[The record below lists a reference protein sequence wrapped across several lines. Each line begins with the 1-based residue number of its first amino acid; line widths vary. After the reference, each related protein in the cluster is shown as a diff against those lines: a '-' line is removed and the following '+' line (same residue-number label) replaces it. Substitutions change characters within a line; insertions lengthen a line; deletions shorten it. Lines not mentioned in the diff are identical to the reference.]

1 MVLQNEY
8 KRAASARHRGRGRG
22 QGQPAPHSP
31 AAHRLVK
38 NEFPDLVSASASASS
53 QPSSSPATDP
63 GGDDDTE
70 HSFKFSRR
78 ELRDNANRYDEPAQ
92 QLEDGPAV
100 EGDGG
105 WESKVIV
112 EQTEQ
117 EYAAFFAKQHA
128 KNEVAA
134 TLPSVDDKLDED
146 LRYAYLYSKQRAGKL
161 RMPVPLVQAK
171 NPLVEETAPVRG
183 SRGSRSSK
191 TSHTRSCE
199 QLQGGISARQRSPSF
214 LHPAS
219 SDLDDFFDELR
230 LQDLT

>member
-1 MVLQNEY
+1 M
-8 KRAASARHRGRGRG
+8 
-22 QGQPAPHSP
+22 
-31 AAHRLVK
+31 
-38 NEFPDLVSASASASS
+38 
-53 QPSSSPATDP
+53 
-63 GGDDDTE
+63 
-70 HSFKFSRR
+70 
-78 ELRDNANRYDEPAQ
+78 RDGHWCSCPC
-92 QLEDGPAV
+92 LSGP
-100 EGDGG
+100 
-105 WESKVIV
+105 
-112 EQTEQ
+112 EQ

-199 QLQGGISARQRSPSF
+199 QLQGGKVYLLYQNQVTHVNAKIRLILGISARQRSPSF

>member
-1 MVLQNEY
+1 MVSNFGSSSIRFAFTWFWYLLFGIHQFQAASTSAQRSAFIQIDHIMVLQNEY

-112 EQTEQ
+112 EQTGE
-117 EYAAFFAKQHA
+117 H
-128 KNEVAA
+128 
-134 TLPSVDDKLDED
+134 
-146 LRYAYLYSKQRAGKL
+146 
-161 RMPVPLVQAK
+161 
-171 NPLVEETAPVRG
+171 
-183 SRGSRSSK
+183 
-191 TSHTRSCE
+191 
-199 QLQGGISARQRSPSF
+199 ISGY
-214 LHPAS
+214 
-219 SDLDDFFDELR
+219 
-230 LQDLT
+230 